1 MANYSILYWQDIPS
15 VVEAKDEN
23 GVHKLQLDHKF
34 QDLIDAVAMRKG
46 LAGTDAYLEEWRRG
60 DPVER
65 DGSAEEVAGALKDEL
80 EAQFDAIKA
89 AALRRD

>member
-23 GVHKLQLDHKF
+23 GVHKLELEPKF
-34 QDLIDAVAMRKG
+34 QALIDLVAMRKE

-60 DPVER
+60 KRLAR
-65 DGSAEEVAGALKDEL
+65 DGTAEEVAIAVKAEL
-80 EAQFDAIKA
+80 EADFPATQA
-89 AALRRD
+89 AALGTG

>member
-23 GVHKLQLDHKF
+23 GVHKLELEPKF
-34 QDLIDAVAMRKG
+34 QALIDLVAMRKE

-60 DPVER
+60 KRIARE
-65 DGSAEEVAGALKDEL
+65 GTAEEVATAIKAEL
-80 EAQFDAIKA
+80 EADFQAIQT
-89 AALRRD
+89 AALGKG

>member
-23 GVHKLQLDHKF
+23 GVHKLELEPKF
-34 QDLIDAVAMRKG
+34 QALIDLVAMRKG

-60 DPVER
+60 KRLARE
-65 DGSAEEVAGALKDEL
+65 GTAEDVANAVKAEL
-80 EAQFDAIKA
+80 EAEFQAIQT
-89 AALRRD
+89 AALGEV